1 MPSLVHSTKPMIPLK
16 DRMALKAQ
24 MLKTF
29 QDAAK
34 ERPKREE
41 HVPRPG
47 EPTWTEPGWVAFE
60 RDTMLTAVN
69 KERSARGFDPV
80 SLQMFMRVEQLA
92 VGHSDYSTK
101 LALYCAELAVGEI
114 DIKP

>member
-1 MPSLVHSTKPMIPLK
+1 MPFLAHSTNPTISIK
-16 DRMALKAQ
+16 DRLALQAQ

-34 ERPKREE
+34 ERSKRGEF
-41 HVPRPG
+41 VP
-47 EPTWTEPGWVAFE
+47 PTWTEPGWVVFE
-60 RDTMLTAVN
+60 RDTMLTAIN
-69 KERSARGFDPV
+69 KERLARGFDPL